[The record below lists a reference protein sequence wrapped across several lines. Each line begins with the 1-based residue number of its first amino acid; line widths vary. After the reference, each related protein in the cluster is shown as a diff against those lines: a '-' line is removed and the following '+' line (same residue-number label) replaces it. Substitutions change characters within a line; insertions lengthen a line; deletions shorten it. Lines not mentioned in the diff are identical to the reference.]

1 MKKLYTILGG
11 VLVIVI
17 VFWLTLNQMTKSL
30 NTRISELEANLAN
43 EKQATEKQ
51 LKQEKEISEK
61 YKKQYEAYIKSGD
74 FCYNKE
80 VEDDVLKML
89 GEKND

>member
-1 MKKLYTILGG
+1 MKKVYTILGG
-11 VLVIVI
+11 ILIIVL
-17 VFWLTLNQMTKSL
+17 VFWLILHQMTKSL
-30 NTRISELEANLAN
+30 NLRIAELEANL
-43 EKQATEKQ
+43 ATEKQ

-61 YKKQYEAYIKSGD
+61 YKKQYEAYIKAGD
-74 FCYNKE
+74 YCYNKE

>member
-1 MKKLYTILGG
+1 MKKIYYLLCG
-11 VLVIVI
+11 VVVIGI
-17 VFWLTLNQMTKSL
+17 IFWLMLNQMTKSL

-89 GEKND
+89 GEN

>member
-1 MKKLYTILGG
+1 MKKVYTILGG
-11 VLVIVI
+11 TLVIVL
-17 VFWLTLNQMTKSL
+17 VFWLILHQMTKSL
-30 NTRISELEANLAN
+30 NLRIAELEANLAN
-43 EKQATEKQ
+43 EKKATEKQ

-61 YKKQYEAYIKSGD
+61 YKKQYEAYIKAGD
-74 FCYNKE
+74 YCYNKE

>member
-1 MKKLYTILGG
+1 MKKVYTILGG
-11 VLVIVI
+11 ILIVVL
-17 VFWLTLNQMTKSL
+17 VFWLILHQMTKSL

-61 YKKQYEAYIKSGD
+61 YKKLYETYIKVGD
-74 FCYNKE
+74 YCYNKE

-89 GEKND
+89 GEKSD